1 MSTGATPWALTYIRE
16 CYGSPFTQPGDWY
29 DRGGSPAP
37 AGMSHAE
44 AARFHED
51 DENPAVISAAFD
63 AGPHGVTSRPEQ
75 RIREQIQ
82 WGLRY
87 IRETCGRRRPTL

>member
-1 MSTGATPWALTYIRE
+1 MSTWARDYIVER
-16 CYGSPFTQPGDWY
+16 YGSAPPQPDDWY
-29 DRGGSPAP
+29 DRGGTLPSG
-37 AGMSHAE
+37 GMSQAE

-51 DENPAVISAAFD
+51 DENPADIFAAFD

-87 IRETCGRRRPTL
+87 IGEHCGRRRPTL

>member
-1 MSTGATPWALTYIRE
+1 MSTWARDYIVER
-16 CYGSPFTQPGDWY
+16 YGSAPPEPDDWY
-29 DRGGSPAP
+29 DRGGILTA
-37 AGMSHAE
+37 
-44 AARFHED
+44 
-51 DENPAVISAAFD
+51 